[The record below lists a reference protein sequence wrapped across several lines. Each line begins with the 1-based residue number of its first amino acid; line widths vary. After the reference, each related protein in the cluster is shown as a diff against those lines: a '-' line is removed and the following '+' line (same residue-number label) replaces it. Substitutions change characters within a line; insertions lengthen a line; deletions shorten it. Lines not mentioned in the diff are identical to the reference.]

1 MILALLASA
10 ALAGDAPER
19 PAPPP
24 AIDGECSAT
33 MGITIGKP
41 LPTSLVGDG
50 NSVSCSAIVV
60 PLSDYQDL
68 LQTEAWAESIAAL
81 YVIDVAHI
89 EFERDW
95 FRAELVK
102 SEEPMPFWSRPGTM
116 IGVGGL
122 AGVASVLVSAYAL
135 HVVE

>member
-1 MILALLASA
+1 
-10 ALAGDAPER
+10 
-19 PAPPP
+19 
-24 AIDGECSAT
+24 